1 MRNNELDKYDQH
13 YRMLARKF
21 RAFAIIVVIVIA
33 LLATHTANQPD
44 YACSEATIIVREGDT
59 LWSIAETE
67 CTGEIT
73 QVADYLVDKYGTTIY
88 AGQAIDLPID
98 DN

>member
-1 MRNNELDKYDQH
+1 MRNNELDKYNHH

-21 RAFAIIVVIVIA
+21 IAFAIIAVIVIA
-33 LLATHTANQPD
+33 LLVAHTANQPD
-44 YACSEATIIVREGDT
+44 YTCPEATIIVREGDT

-73 QVADYLVDKYGTTIY
+73 QVADYLVDKYGTTIH